1 MGEQNFKEAAE
12 FIRNNLRM
20 KTFPVAVKFLKD
32 SKDFPEKT
40 RRPSQVMGKRVAI
53 CQAVTMARLY
63 GWTIGLTKEDLICIP
78 AAITFGFSD
87 AEDPASAVA
96 RLLYELSYS
105 QNEEAGVKEATSITR
120 LENGEYEAVL
130 LAPLH
135 RATFEADTLVFYGN
149 PAQIMR
155 FVHAWSY
162 LKGEQVQGS
171 FGGKITC
178 SDYLI
183 VPFKEQIPRVT
194 VPGMGDRTFSITQD
208 DEMVFSMPGS
218 SLTDLI
224 QGLKEAGSKVG
235 AKYPVSE
242 FLNYEPEF
250 PKYFTKLGKE
260 LGIL

>member
-40 RRPSQVMGKRVAI
+40 RRPSQVLGKKVAI

-63 GWTIGLTKEDLICIP
+63 GWTIGLTKEDIICVP

-87 AEDPASAVA
+87 AEDPASALA
-96 RLLYELSYS
+96 RLYCEGGYS
-105 QNEEAGVKEATSITR
+105 QTEEAGLKEATSIKR
-120 LENGEYEAVL
+120 LENGEYKAIL

-155 FVHAWSY
+155 FVQAWSY

-171 FGGKITC
+171 FGGKVAC
-178 SDYLI
+178 SEYLL
-183 VPFKEQIPRVT
+183 VPLKDQVPRVAI
-194 VPGMGDRTFSITQD
+194 PGMGDRVFSITQD

-250 PKYFTKLGKE
+250 PKSFTELGKE